1 MGSFSPSCFSFTS
14 SFFCRNVSSSSWK
27 YIAIQRAHFLRRF
40 RIIIMWVTITNHE
53 YKVLWCYL
61 TLTRALVGF
70 VIWNPWEG
78 DTSCLYLHLGFLLG
92 VMGIHRR
99 QTLNYG
105 SNSLNDIFLH
115 QIKDVSQNLKEPM
128 WLDKIKKKLQE
139 QGYPQMEEF
148 VRDMRLIFQNHRT
161 FYRVSGCPRIPFSFN

>member
-1 MGSFSPSCFSFTS
+1 
-14 SFFCRNVSSSSWK
+14 
-27 YIAIQRAHFLRRF
+27 
-40 RIIIMWVTITNHE
+40 
-53 YKVLWCYL
+53 
-61 TLTRALVGF
+61 
-70 VIWNPWEG
+70 
-78 DTSCLYLHLGFLLG
+78 
-92 VMGIHRR
+92 MGIHRR

-148 VRDMRLIFQNHRT
+148 VRDMRLIFQNHRAS
-161 FYRVSGCPRIPFSFN
+161 YKVSVSPASVQFSFHWLTLPSSPGAGKF